1 MNKQTA
7 RRQWSALIVLLA
19 GLVLVGSI
27 AAVAAFSGDTGT
39 PTPTST
45 AKPSPAPVV
54 TPVPSGTP
62 IVTPEPSD
70 EPPPEPEPSDE
81 PSSEPEPS
89 EPPVDA
95 MPLNVILDTLG
106 TGDVSV
112 DIVDDTF
119 GVVDA
124 VTGTPSGG
132 VSVPQYTLQV
142 ENIDATTLRLTWSDR
157 PGDVSIGLFIDR
169 SAGRFV
175 MVVPEHD
182 LDGDAIILDR
192 ELILTF
198 RDPIDASAIET
209 FVQDGLDTPG

>member
-62 IVTPEPSD
+62 IVT
-70 EPPPEPEPSDE
+70 PEPSDE

-198 RDPIDASAIET
+198 REPIDAGAIET

>member
-45 AKPSPAPVV
+45 AKPSHAPAV

-62 IVTPEPSD
+62 IVT
-70 EPPPEPEPSDE
+70 PEPSDE

-119 GVVDA
+119 GVVNA

-132 VSVPQYTLQV
+132 VSVPQYTLRV

-157 PGDVSIGLFIDR
+157 PGDVSIALFIDR
-169 SAGRFV
+169 SAGRFL

-198 RDPIDASAIET
+198 RDPIDAGAIET